1 MIPELDS
8 HLYNGAVWEVCNL
21 QKEGDINILKC
32 WGRLY
37 RGQVWSSLDPECLA
51 PSPSVASRTLGSQSC
66 SDRTLSIH
74 TPLPGHKQQGD
85 RGFSPAQ
92 HLSGTW
98 PWLWASAALH
108 QPLLPRE
115 DGTGHSRDCC
125 LTVREEMWGFQPES
139 QLGWG
144 PRAAQ
149 TQANNGGGGDTGLQR
164 RQGRLLTMLPI
175 ISIWPRWASVS
186 HLQKWNKKT
195 SRVLVM
201 FRL

>member
-1 MIPELDS
+1 MEQSEKSVTYKKKGTETFWNAEAGYI
-8 HLYNGAVWEVCNL
+8 GA
-21 QKEGDINILKC
+21 KC
-32 WGRLY
+32 GVPWTPSARPRL
-37 RGQVWSSLDPECLA
+37 LA
-51 PSPSVASRTLGSQSC
+51 WPAAHGSQSC
-66 SDRTLSIH
+66 SDRALSIH

-98 PWLWASAALH
+98 PWLWASAALR

-149 TQANNGGGGDTGLQR
+149 TQANMGVGETQACREDKAGCWQCCPLFQSGLGGPQY
-164 RQGRLLTMLPI
+164 PI
-175 ISIWPRWASVS
+175 CKSETRKRHGA
-186 HLQKWNKKT
+186 
-195 SRVLVM
+195 LVM